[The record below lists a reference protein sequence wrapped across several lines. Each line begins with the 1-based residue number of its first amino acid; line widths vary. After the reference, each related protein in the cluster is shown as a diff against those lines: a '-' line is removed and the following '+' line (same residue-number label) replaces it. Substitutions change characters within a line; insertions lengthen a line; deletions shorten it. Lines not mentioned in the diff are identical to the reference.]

1 MNRKKVQDPFL
12 TLLKKTAKKD
22 REAFQTLYEETNKQ
36 ILVYLYRFV
45 QDQNSVEDILVEV
58 YTEVWKNSARFR
70 QQSKVL
76 TWMIGIARNLA
87 LKESRKRKYH
97 DDIDTHPEIVGEE
110 VDFDNTNRKEILTRA
125 LNGLSTKHR
134 EVLDL
139 AFYQELP
146 YLEIAQLLSIPE
158 STVKS
163 RIFYAKADLKK
174 ILEKMGVDRDVI

>member
-12 TLLKKTAKKD
+12 ILLKKTAKKD
-22 REAFQTLYEETNKQ
+22 RDAFQALYEGTNRQ

-97 DDIDTHPEIVGEE
+97 DDIDTHLEIAGKE

-125 LNGLSTKHR
+125 LNCLSPKHR

-174 ILEKMGVDRDVI
+174 ILEKMGVTRDVI

>member
-12 TLLKKTAKKD
+12 ILLKKTAKKD
-22 REAFQTLYEETNKQ
+22 RDAFQALYEGTNRQ

-87 LKESRKRKYH
+87 LKESRKQKYH
-97 DDIDTHPEIVGEE
+97 DDIDTHLEIAGKE

-125 LNGLSTKHR
+125 LNCLSPNTGR
-134 EVLDL
+134 SLI
-139 AFYQELP
+139 LP
-146 YLEIAQLLSIPE
+146 FTRNFPIW
-158 STVKS
+158 K
-163 RIFYAKADLKK
+163 
-174 ILEKMGVDRDVI
+174 

>member
-12 TLLKKTAKKD
+12 NLLKKTAKKD
-22 REAFQTLYEETNKQ
+22 RDAFQALYEGTNRQ
-36 ILVYLYRFV
+36 ISVYLYRFV

-87 LKESRKRKYH
+87 LKESRKQKYH
-97 DDIDTHPEIVGEE
+97 DDIDTHPEIVGKE

-125 LNGLSTKHR
+125 LNCLSQKHR

-146 YLEIAQLLSIPE
+146 YQEIAQLLSIPE

>member
-1 MNRKKVQDPFL
+1 MNRKKAEDPFL
-12 TLLKKTAKKD
+12 ILLKKTAKKD
-22 REAFQTLYEETNKQ
+22 RDAFQTLYEETNRQ

-97 DDIDTHPEIVGEE
+97 DDIDTHPEIVGKE

-125 LNGLSTKHR
+125 LNSLSPKHR

-174 ILEKMGVDRDVI
+174 ILEKMGVNQDVI